1 MLPALSDSEKGVWTS
16 CQMQNKGFG
25 HSEDIP
31 VTGPVQY
38 IFRMSETF
46 VQADNRQDRLAQ
58 WLAGGEQ
65 AADRQDMQTRDKTDG
80 QTKQNGQRKQGR
92 EKACRQD
99 TRQTDRQNRTDRE
112 DRTETRP
119 ADRRQDRQTD
129 KMTPI

>member
-16 CQMQNKGFG
+16 CQIQNKGFG

-65 AADRQDMQTRDKTDG
+65 AADRQDMQTRDKTDR

-92 EKACRQD
+92 EKACRQA
-99 TRQTDRQNRTDRE
+99 TRQTDKTEQTEKTGQRQGLQIGDKT
-112 DRTETRP
+112 
-119 ADRRQDRQTD
+119 DRQT
-129 KMTPI
+129 K